1 MRKSVV
7 YLLVFCSLPFLYGQ
21 KTRIGQPPPTAKKG
35 VDYPIAI
42 HVSGIHVRTP
52 CKGENCSD
60 VVYADATV
68 DGKKIELMGDWI
80 WYPGY
85 YQLAL
90 FPGDYRG
97 RLLKQSLKKN
107 AGPIFQQ
114 YELLLSENTVWHCTV
129 TGVYE

>member
-68 DGKKIELMGDWI
+68 DGKKIELMGDWVLV
-80 WYPGY
+80 PG
-85 YQLAL
+85 LL
-90 FPGDYRG
+90 STCSISG
-97 RLLKQSLKKN
+97 RLSGTAPETVSQEKCRTD
-107 AGPIFQQ
+107 
-114 YELLLSENTVWHCTV
+114 LSAV
-129 TGVYE
+129 

>member
-1 MRKSVV
+1 MRKLVV
-7 YLLVFCSLPFLYGQ
+7 TLLLAVAAPFLYGQ
-21 KTRIGQPPPTAKKG
+21 KTRMGQPPPAAKPG

-52 CKGENCSD
+52 CKGENCHD

-68 DGKKIELMGDWI
+68 DGKKVELMGDWI
-80 WYPGY
+80 WYPDY

-90 FPGDYRG
+90 FPGDYKG
-97 RLLKQSLKKN
+97 RLLKDSSRKN
-107 AGPIFQQ
+107 AGPVFQE
-114 YELLLSENTVWHCTV
+114 YEILMRENTVWNCSV